1 MVAVETLWKS
11 GWKRSRASFASLAQ
25 LVSCLGLRVWSK
37 AEDMSS
43 TDSGFESFLGAM
55 RGAED
60 RHAATYYCLGTDDKD
75 KLVNPAE
82 TFNQFLKDAPKPGGK
97 GDGKGK

>member
-25 LVSCLGLRVWSK
+25 LVSSLGLRVWSK

-60 RHAATYYCLGTDDKD
+60 RHAATYYCFGTDDKD

>member
-11 GWKRSRASFASLAQ
+11 GWKRSRASQAWPSSFRL
-25 LVSCLGLRVWSK
+25 LGLRVWSK

-60 RHAATYYCLGTDDKD
+60 RHAATYYCFGTDDKD